1 MLTVDYSYCPSEQ
14 KMRVE
19 RFLNEWYNEK
29 DSITAKTSGSTGEPK
44 EITLKK
50 SSMVHSA
57 RRTLN
62 HFNCTPGSNAFLCLS
77 PETIAGKM
85 MIVRS
90 IVGHLKLYVGD
101 NISKPTIPT
110 DLAIELC
117 AMVPLQLMNILQGT
131 PHLLGNI
138 RINLIGGGPVS
149 TRAIDVLKSS
159 NQSAFHTFGMTET
172 ISHIALRSIGKLT
185 EPYFTLLPDVS
196 IEVKD
201 GKLII
206 NDHLL
211 NSGPIYTNDLIEKID
226 ATHFDWIGRADFVIL
241 SGGKKFYAEEI
252 EFNIQEIVT
261 HPFFIAGVDDAH
273 LGQRVVLY
281 IESETSVSFKK
292 EQFSTSLP
300 SHQIPKEV
308 IHINSF
314 VRTQSGKIDR
324 ICTIELS
331 INCVAEKIL

>member
-1 MLTVDYSYCPSEQ
+1 MLNLDYSYCQSDQ
-14 KMRVE
+14 KLRVE
-19 RFLNEWYNEK
+19 RFLNEWHNEK
-29 DSITAKTSGSTGEPK
+29 KYIIAKTSGSTGEPK

-50 SSMVHSA
+50 SSMVLSA

-62 HFNCTPGSNAFLCLS
+62 HFNCTPGSNALLCLS

-90 IVGHLKLYVGD
+90 IVGKLNLFVGD
-101 NISKPTIPT
+101 SSAKLNIPSNVTI
-110 DLAIELC
+110 DLC
-117 AMVPLQLMNILQGT
+117 AMVPMQLMYILENT
-131 PHLLGNI
+131 PSQLDTI
-138 RINLIGGGPVS
+138 RINLIGGGPIS
-149 TRAIDVLKSS
+149 SAAIDLLHSTGHL
-159 NQSAFHTFGMTET
+159 AYHTFGMTET

-185 EPYFTLLPDVS
+185 EPHFTLLPDIE
-196 IEVKD
+196 IEVLD

-211 NSGPIYTNDLIEKID
+211 QSGPIYTNDLIVKID

-252 EFNIQEIVT
+252 EFNIQQIVT
-261 HPFFIAGVDDAH
+261 LPFFIAGVDDEH

-281 IESETSVSFKK
+281 IESETPVSFKK
-292 EQFSTSLP
+292 EQFGAYLP

-308 IHINSF
+308 IHIDSF

-331 INCVAEKIL
+331 IQRVAEKIL

>member
-1 MLTVDYSYCPSEQ
+1 MLNVDYSYCQSEQ
-14 KMRVE
+14 KIRVE

-29 DSITAKTSGSTGEPK
+29 DSITAKTSGSTGKPK

-62 HFNCTPGSNAFLCLS
+62 HFNCTPDSNAFLCLS

-90 IVGHLKLYVGD
+90 IVGNLKLHVGD
-101 NISKPTIPT
+101 NISKPAIPN
-110 DLAIELC
+110 DLPIELC

-131 PHLLGNI
+131 PHLLNNI

-149 TRAIDVLKSS
+149 TAAIEVMKSN

-185 EPYFTLLPDVS
+185 EPHFTLLPDIE
-196 IEVKD
+196 IEVLD

-211 NSGPIYTNDLIEKID
+211 QSGPIYTNDLIEKID

-252 EFNIQEIVT
+252 EFNIQQIVT
-261 HPFFIAGVDDAH
+261 LPFFIAGVDDEH

-281 IESETSVSFKK
+281 IESETPVSFKK
-292 EQFSTSLP
+292 EQFGAYLP

-331 INCVAEKIL
+331 IHCVAEKIL

>member
-1 MLTVDYSYCPSEQ
+1 
-14 KMRVE
+14 MRVE
-19 RFLNEWYNEK
+19 RFLKEWYNEK
-29 DSITAKTSGSTGEPK
+29 DTITAKTSGSTGEPK
-44 EITLKK
+44 EIILKK
-50 SSMVHSA
+50 SAMILSA
-57 RRTLN
+57 QRTLN
-62 HFNCTPGSNAFLCLS
+62 HFKSTSGSIAFLCLS

-90 IVGHLKLYVGD
+90 IVGNLNLHVGD
-101 NISKPTIPT
+101 NISKPAIPS
-110 DLAIELC
+110 DLLIELC

-131 PHLLGNI
+131 PHLLNNI

-149 TRAIDVLKSS
+149 TAAIDLLKS
-159 NQSAFHTFGMTET
+159 NNHSAFHTFGMTET
-172 ISHIALRSIGKLT
+172 ISHIALRSIGKFT
-185 EPYFTLLPDVS
+185 EPFFTVLPDVS
-196 IEVKD
+196 IELMD

-206 NDHLL
+206 DDHLL
-211 NSGPIYTNDLIEKID
+211 KSGPIHTNDLIVKID
-226 ATHFDWIGRADFVIL
+226 DTHFDWIGRADFVIL

-252 EFNIQEIVT
+252 EFNIQQIVNL
-261 HPFFIAGVDDAH
+261 PFFIAGVDDEH

-281 IESETSVSFKK
+281 IESEAHVSFKK

-324 ICTIELS
+324 ICTLALT